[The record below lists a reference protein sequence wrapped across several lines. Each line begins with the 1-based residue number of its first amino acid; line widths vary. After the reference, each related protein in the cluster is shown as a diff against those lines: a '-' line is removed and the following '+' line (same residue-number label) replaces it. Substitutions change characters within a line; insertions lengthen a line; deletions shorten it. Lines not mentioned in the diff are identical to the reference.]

1 MSELQFE
8 SGNLTQVFYNLGPR
22 HSDRRPRLFRAPIDL
37 LQWGAAPS
45 TRVDTYVVTIGNRVE
60 AGPVG
65 DTRAAAGR
73 EAIEVGQEFG
83 YYDGNVITLDM
94 GPEDFK
100 TNDSVWSV
108 QFFGPI

>member
-8 SGNLTQVFYNLGPR
+8 SGNLTPVFYNLGPR
-22 HSDRRPRLFRAPIDL
+22 HSDRRPRLFRAPVDL
-37 LQWGAAPS
+37 LQWGAVPA
-45 TRVDTYVVTIGNRVE
+45 TRVDTYVVPVGNRVDS
-60 AGPVG
+60 GPVG
-65 DTRAAAGR
+65 EPRASAER

-83 YYDGNVITLDM
+83 YYDGRSIVPGM
-94 GPEDFK
+94 GAEDFK